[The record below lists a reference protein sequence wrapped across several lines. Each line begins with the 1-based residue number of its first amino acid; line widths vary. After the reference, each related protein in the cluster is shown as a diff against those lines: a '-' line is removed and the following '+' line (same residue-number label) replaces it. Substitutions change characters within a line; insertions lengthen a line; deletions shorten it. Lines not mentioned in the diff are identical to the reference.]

1 MGHKKG
7 GTKDNMVK
15 WGKICQPKM
24 FGGMRIKDLVIFN
37 KTLVGKWRWGL
48 LFEQQE
54 LWAKV
59 LRLKCGNDVFG

>member
-37 KTLVGKWRWGL
+37 KTIVGKWRWQI
-48 LFEQQE
+48 LFEQ
-54 LWAKV
+54 
-59 LRLKCGNDVFG
+59 